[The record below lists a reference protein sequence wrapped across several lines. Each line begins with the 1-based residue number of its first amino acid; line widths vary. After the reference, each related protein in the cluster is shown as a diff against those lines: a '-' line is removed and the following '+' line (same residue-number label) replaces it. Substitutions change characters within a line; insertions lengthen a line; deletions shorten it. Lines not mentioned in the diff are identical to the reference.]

1 MSAINEYR
9 EALQRLISNKP
20 INIPKNSAI
29 NKDSVALE
37 AGRKRGSIKKS
48 RAEHAQ
54 LISEIEAATSTSRSS
69 DRVNSTKK
77 HEKQKH
83 LKNKAIQDLDNIKKA
98 YELALT
104 KVVSLEHENHAL
116 RRELNILRDLGL
128 APSKVVELVKP
139 Q

>member
-116 RRELNILRDLGL
+116 RRELNILRDSGL

>member
-9 EALQRLISNKP
+9 EALQRLIANKP
-20 INIPKNSAI
+20 INIPTNSAI
-29 NKDSVALE
+29 NKDTVALE

-48 RAEHAQ
+48 RTEHTQ
-54 LISEIEAATSTSRSS
+54 LISEIEAAASISRNT
-69 DRVNSTKK
+69 DRTDPTIK

-83 LKNKAIQDLDNIKKA
+83 LKNKAIQDRDNIKKA

-104 KVVSLEHENHAL
+104 KIISLEHENHYL
-116 RRELNILRDLGL
+116 RRELNTLRDSVL
-128 APSKVVELVKP
+128 APSKVVGLVKP